1 MSIVVAL
8 PDPNECHFC
17 QKRHRYQHHPRHH
30 LHRHDAVENRYVSL
44 RHSVKDPSQPRSCP
58 GMAKG
63 KKGGKK
69 DKGDKADGVPPPA
82 QVKTG
87 IDKLSA
93 EQKVKTDGKCN
104 GMVYDDQVD

>member
-1 MSIVVAL
+1 
-8 PDPNECHFC
+8 
-17 QKRHRYQHHPRHH
+17 
-30 LHRHDAVENRYVSL
+30 
-44 RHSVKDPSQPRSCP
+44 
-58 GMAKG
+58 MAKG

-104 GMVYDDQVD
+104 GMVYDDQVDWSTTLFNEKLLTDLLTTAEISGKQDSQRYITRGLVILH